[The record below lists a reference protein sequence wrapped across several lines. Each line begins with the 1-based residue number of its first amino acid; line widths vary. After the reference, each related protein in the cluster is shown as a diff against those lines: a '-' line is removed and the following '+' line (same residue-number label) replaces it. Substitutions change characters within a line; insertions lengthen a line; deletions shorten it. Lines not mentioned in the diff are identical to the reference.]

1 MPARLPPVPY
11 HAAAARPHWLD
22 LPPALR
28 TTIEDRL
35 GSPVIDVAVAG
46 GGFTRGFAAVVRTA
60 SGDLAFLKAAS
71 WDRQPRLA
79 DWYAREAAVTNALPV
94 GVPAPGARWT
104 LTAAGWFVSCLDAVE
119 GRTPDLPW
127 RPDDLA
133 ATLAAYAATAAALR
147 EPPAA
152 LLALGIPRLSDV
164 ARAELSWWRE
174 IAEGREELPPVPG
187 YVPQRLA
194 DLVAL
199 EGQLPYHAEAPGVI
213 HGDLRL
219 DNIIVDRTGGA
230 WICDWTWPCLGPAWF
245 DLVPLLITVYA
256 SGLDADVVF
265 ATHPA
270 ARDAPSDGLDAAL
283 AALSGYWLT
292 GAVAPFSADA
302 SPLHRQHQ
310 RWSGETALEW
320 LARRRGWA

>member
-11 HAAAARPHWLD
+11 HAAAVRPGWRD
-22 LPPALR
+22 LPPDLR
-28 TTIEDRL
+28 TTIEGRL
-35 GSPVIDVAVAG
+35 GSPVTDAATAG

-60 SGDLAFLKAAS
+60 SGDRAFLKAAS
-71 WDRQPRLA
+71 REHQPHLA
-79 DWYAREAAVTNALPV
+79 DWYAREAAVTHALPV

-104 LTAAGWFVSCLDAVE
+104 LTTAGWFVSCLEAVE
-119 GRTPDLPW
+119 GRMPDLPW
-127 RPDDLA
+127 RPDDLH
-133 ATLAAYAATAAALR
+133 ATLAAYAAAAAALR

-152 LLALGIPRLSDV
+152 LLALGIPKLSDV

-174 IAEGREELPPVPG
+174 IAEGREELPPVPP
-187 YVPQRLA
+187 YVPHRLA

-199 EGQLPYHAEAPGVI
+199 EGWLPYHVESPGVI

-219 DNIIVDRTGGA
+219 DNVIVDVRGGA

-245 DLVPLLITVYA
+245 DLVPLLVTVYA

-270 ARDAPSDGLDAAL
+270 AHDAPPDALDAAL

-292 GAVAPFSADA
+292 GAAAPPPDDA
-302 SPLHRQHQ
+302 SPLLRQHQ